1 MKKER
6 ILITVKTYPTI
17 STTYNE
23 LVCTAGMREDG
34 SWIRIYPVPFRKLYE
49 KYEKFQWVEME
60 TIKNRS
66 DRRNESHRLLSPDSI
81 TLQEKMGT
89 ENNWQERKSY
99 ILEKGDVYE
108 DLDELIQLNKSGKLS
123 LATFKPT
130 KIVDLVVEEVDREWD
145 KEKIETLKQQ
155 AKQEDL
161 FSDNAKYFSVVNK
174 LPYKFSY
181 KLLDR
186 NKKPRE
192 MMIED
197 WEIGMLFWNCL
208 KRHHG
213 DEKKAI
219 LDVRRKYIDDFANN
233 KDIHLFLGTTLQYDG
248 WAKNP
253 FIIIGVFAPPI
264 TRQAELF

>member
-6 ILITVKTYPTI
+6 VLITVKTYPTI
-17 STTYNE
+17 SKAYSE
-23 LVCTAGMREDG
+23 LVCTAGIREDG
-34 SWIRIYPVPFRKLYE
+34 SWIRIYPVPFRKLFD
-49 KYEKFQWVEME
+49 KYDKFQWVELDVVE
-60 TIKNRS
+60 NKS
-66 DRRNESHRLLSPDSI
+66 DKRHESHRLLSPDAI
-81 TLQEKMGT
+81 TLQEKIGT

-99 ILEKGDVYE
+99 VFEKGSVYE
-108 DLDELIQLNKSGKLS
+108 NLDELIQLNKSGTLS

-130 KIVDLVVEEVDREWD
+130 KILDLVVEEVDREWD
-145 KEKIETLKQQ
+145 KGKIEALKQQ
-155 AKQEDL
+155 AKQGDL
-161 FSDNAKYFSVVNK
+161 FSDTPEYFSVVNK

-181 KLLDR
+181 RLLDD
-186 NKKPRE
+186 KGKE
-192 MMIED
+192 STMMIED

-219 LDVRRKYIDDFANN
+219 LDVRKKYIDDFANT

-248 WAKNP
+248 WAQNP

-264 TRQAELF
+264 TLQTELF